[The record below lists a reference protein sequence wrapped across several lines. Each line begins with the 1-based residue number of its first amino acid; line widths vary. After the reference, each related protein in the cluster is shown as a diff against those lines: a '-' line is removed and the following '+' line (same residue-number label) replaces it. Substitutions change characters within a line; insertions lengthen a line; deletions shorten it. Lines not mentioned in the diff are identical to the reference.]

1 MSNEAYS
8 RLPQPQTKRP
18 TLLAENSHG
27 PLAKTIPPKLK
38 DSEKKGQ
45 WSMLAYIMGESIA
58 NQVNR
63 AISSVERKRR
73 GIKSKNSI
81 SPQDAGDVETS
92 SSDALT
98 SSASLAGKDE
108 KIFWAGFRFLALN
121 LSSR

>member
-81 SPQDAGDVETS
+81 SPQDAGDVETRS
-92 SSDALT
+92 ALT
-98 SSASLAGKDE
+98 SNTLAQRRRE
-108 KIFWAGFRFLALN
+108 VL
-121 LSSR
+121 